1 MAIKPVTLGVLA
13 GGIVM
18 AWAGVSNLSP
28 VTVIKN
34 LLTGKN
40 PSANAGNDAGINT
53 TAYTSNTDY
62 NGDSPVSASG
72 SNGPLG
78 QAIATDALRY
88 QGAGYVWG
96 GAPAKGIGNWD
107 CSSFCNWVIG
117 HDEGLAIPLY
127 KAGSY
132 NGSSHGPATGVWLV
146 WTGAVTID
154 TKDAAAGDLAVW
166 ETHMGIVVS
175 NTEMISAL
183 DPSSGTQVTTFANG
197 APFGEVMVI
206 RRLKVVAGD
215 NKQATAAPLANV
227 VARVSRLG

>member
-1 MAIKPVTLGVLA
+1 MAIKPVTLGILGA
-13 GGIVM
+13 GIIM

-28 VTVIKN
+28 ITVVKN
-34 LLTGKN
+34 LLTGQN
-40 PSANAGNDAGINT
+40 PATNAGNDAGINT
-53 TAYTSNTDY
+53 SQYTSNAGS
-62 NGDSPVSASG
+62 NSPVSASG

-78 QAIATDALRY
+78 QAIANDALQY
-88 QGAGYVWG
+88 QGAGYVWAG
-96 GAPAKGIGNWD
+96 TPASGIGNWD

-117 HDEGLAIPLY
+117 HDESLAIPLY
-127 KAGSY
+127 KAGKY
-132 NGSSHGPATGVWLV
+132 TGTSHGPATGVWLV

-166 ETHMGIVVS
+166 ETHMGIVIN

-215 NKQATAAPLANV
+215 NQQLSKAPLANL
-227 VARVSRLG
+227 VAHASRVR